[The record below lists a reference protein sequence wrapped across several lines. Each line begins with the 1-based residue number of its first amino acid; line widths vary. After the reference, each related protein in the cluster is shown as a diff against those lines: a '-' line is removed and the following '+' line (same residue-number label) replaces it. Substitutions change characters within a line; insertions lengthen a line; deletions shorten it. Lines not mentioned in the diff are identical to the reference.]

1 MKKNS
6 QTLLEELNQQ
16 MKDKFEQHM
25 CDFLNF
31 KKEGQEFQ
39 DYNNLQNSEF
49 SSNFEEV
56 ELYENVV
63 EQRESHGTDF

>member
-16 MKDKFEQHM
+16 MKDEFEQHM

-31 KKEGQEFQ
+31 KKKDKSSKTTIICKIQ
-39 DYNNLQNSEF
+39 NLVLTLNK
-49 SSNFEEV
+49 
-56 ELYENVV
+56 
-63 EQRESHGTDF
+63 